1 MVFSDTTNNNGLI
14 QDCERMVFGSYG
26 AITNNTSRLKEFTAL
41 LNQALDE
48 TATDI
53 MEVDRNWKWDDRNH
67 GDLPIATT
75 DLVNGQRDYLTET
88 AFLKIQ
94 KVEVLDESGNE
105 TVLKSIHEIEKP
117 YALDELFEQDT
128 IPRYYD
134 LNGGSIQLFPAPD
147 YDKTDGLTIH
157 YQRTFD
163 HFTTSDTTQSPGC
176 PTIFHPLISMRAA
189 YKHAFVNRLAIAG
202 DLEKEIAKYVEK
214 LRKFMPSR
222 NPWGRNKFLP
232 ACKSSK

>member
-14 QDCERMVFGSYG
+14 QDCERILWGSYG
-26 AITNNTSRLKEFTAL
+26 TISGNTSRLKEFTAL

-48 TATDI
+48 TAIDI

-67 GDLPIATT
+67 GDRPVATT
-75 DLVNGQRDYLTET
+75 NIVNGQGDYLTDVS
-88 AFLKIQ
+88 FLKIQ
-94 KVEVLDESGNE
+94 KVEIKDSTGNE
-105 TVLKSIHEIEKP
+105 TVLRDIKEIERNFSFE
-117 YALDELFEQDT
+117 ELFEQNT
-128 IPRYYD
+128 IPRYYN
-134 LNGGSIQLFPAPD
+134 LNGPSIELYPAPD
-147 YDKTDGLTIH
+147 YNKDDGLTIF

-176 PTIFHPLISMRAA
+176 PSVFHPLISMRAA
-189 YKHAFVNRLAIAG
+189 YKHAFVNRLAITN

-214 LRKFMPSR
+214 LRKFMPRR

-232 ACKSSK
+232 AYKSSK